1 MACEINNLHM
11 AEIPNWIIMTK
22 NVSSYWLELLYT
34 LSSFIMN
41 TYHEALLGHKM
52 KSEWQIT
59 QMVSY
64 TIDNYASTKDTDK
77 LWQGLKG

>member
-41 TYHEALLGHKM
+41 TYHESLLDHKM

-59 QMVSY
+59 QIVSY
-64 TIDNYASTKDTDK
+64 TRDNYASTKDTDN